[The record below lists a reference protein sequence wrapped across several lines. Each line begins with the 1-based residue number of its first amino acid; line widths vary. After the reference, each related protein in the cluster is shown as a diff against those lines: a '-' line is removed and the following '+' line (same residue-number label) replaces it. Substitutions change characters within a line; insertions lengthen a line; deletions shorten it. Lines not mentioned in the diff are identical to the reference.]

1 LTDEAFL
8 TDEFLRQLMSVGEV
22 DLLVGICSHNNA
34 KTIGLTVATIEDS
47 FRRHFSRDRVVIVN
61 VDVGSRDGTSEIVLN
76 TEARRIPSPR
86 GLTSLRT
93 EHRVV
98 TRDANAPSEGTAGK
112 AFRTLL
118 AAADLLRAKACA
130 IVSPLTSNLS
140 DAWVKSLVQPA
151 YHDNFDFIAPLYS
164 RHKYDGLLA
173 RNLLYP
179 ISRAI
184 FGRGIRELHPS
195 EFGFSGRLASHC
207 LNQDVWHQEAI
218 RAAPEIWMALT
229 AVSSEF
235 QCCQSFLGPKAH
247 PATSSG
253 TNIVAAVCQ
262 TVGTLFWCLES
273 QQPYWMERT
282 QPEPVRT
289 FGPDHELTA
298 EPVHINRKRIFEL
311 FQSGIADLSP
321 ILRSILAEDTH
332 REIQRVAIQSDQKF
346 RLENELWSRIICD
359 FAASYHNDVLNR
371 DHLIQALVPL
381 YRGRIYSFL
390 VKHEDSSLIEIEV
403 DTENLCLEFERQKP
417 YLIERWRG

>member
-1 LTDEAFL
+1 LTDDTFL
-8 TDEFLRQLMSVGEV
+8 TDDLLRQLMSVGEV
-22 DLLVGICSHNNA
+22 DLLVGIYSHNNA

-47 FRRHFSRDRVVIVN
+47 FRRYYSRDRVVIVD
-61 VDVGSRDGTSEIVLN
+61 VDGGSTDATSEIVLN
-76 TEARRIPSPR
+76 TEAQRIPNPR
-86 GLTSLRT
+86 GLSSLRT

-98 TRDANAPSEGTAGK
+98 TRDSNAPPEGA
-112 AFRTLL
+112 AVRVLL

-130 IVSPLTSNLS
+130 IVSPLTSNLT
-140 DAWVKSLVQPA
+140 DLWVKTLVQPA
-151 YHDNFDFIAPLYS
+151 YRENFDFIAPLYS

-207 LNQDVWHQEAI
+207 LNQDVWQQEAI
-218 RAAPEIWMALT
+218 RTAPQIWMALT
-229 AVSSEF
+229 ATSSEF
-235 QCCQSFLGPKAH
+235 RCCQSFLGPKVH
-247 PATSSG
+247 SLTSSG
-253 TNIVAAVCQ
+253 EDIVATVRQ

-273 QQPYWMERT
+273 RQTYWIEGT
-282 QPEPVRT
+282 QSEPVQA
-289 FGPDHELTA
+289 FGPDHELTSEA
-298 EPVHINRKRIFEL
+298 VHINRKRIFEL

-321 ILRSILAEDTH
+321 ILKSILADDTY
-332 REIQRVAIQSDQKF
+332 REIQGVAIQSDQKF

-390 VKHEDSSLIEIEV
+390 VEHHDSSQVEIEA
-403 DTENLCLEFERQKP
+403 DTENLCLELERQKP
-417 YLIERWRG
+417 YLIERWKAKK